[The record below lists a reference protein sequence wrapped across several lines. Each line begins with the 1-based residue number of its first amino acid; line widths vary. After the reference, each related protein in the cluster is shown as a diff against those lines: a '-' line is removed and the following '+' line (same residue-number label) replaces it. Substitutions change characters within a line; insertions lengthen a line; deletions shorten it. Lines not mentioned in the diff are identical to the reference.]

1 MLFDEHM
8 LSLDDAAKLLP
19 GGKSKSTLYRW
30 WKTGYR
36 GVRPECRMIGR
47 NLYTSREALDRF
59 TAAVADAAAGPMPEA
74 VPEAAEPSPPPPP
87 AKVKTA
93 PAAKPVFDAE
103 AILARAG
110 IRLAS

>member
-1 MLFDEHM
+1 M
-8 LSLDDAAKLLP
+8 LSLEDAAKLLP
-19 GGKSKSTLYRW
+19 GGKSKSALYRW
-30 WKTGYR
+30 WKPGYR
-36 GVRPECRMIGR
+36 GVRLECRMVGR

-59 TAAVADAAAGPMPEA
+59 TAAVADAAAGPMPK
-74 VPEAAEPSPPPPP
+74 VIAEVVERPSQPLPTI
-87 AKVKTA
+87 KSA

>member
-1 MLFDEHM
+1 MLPLE
-8 LSLDDAAKLLP
+8 DAAKLLP
-19 GGKSKSTLYRW
+19 GGKSKSALYRW

-36 GVRPECRMIGR
+36 GVRLECRMIGR

-59 TAAVADAAAGPMPEA
+59 TAAVTDAAAGPIETVVA
-74 VPEAAEPSPPPPP
+74 DVAEPPPKPLP
-87 AKVKTA
+87 KIKTA

>member
-1 MLFDEHM
+1 MLPLE
-8 LSLDDAAKLLP
+8 DAAKLLP
-19 GGKSKSTLYRW
+19 GGKSKSALYRW

-36 GVRPECRMIGR
+36 GVRLECRMIGR

-59 TAAVADAAAGPMPEA
+59 TAAVADAAAGPIEKA
-74 VPEAAEPSPPPPP
+74 VAEAAEPSPPPQPLP
-87 AKVKTA
+87 KIKTA
-93 PAAKPVFDAE
+93 PAVKPVFDAE